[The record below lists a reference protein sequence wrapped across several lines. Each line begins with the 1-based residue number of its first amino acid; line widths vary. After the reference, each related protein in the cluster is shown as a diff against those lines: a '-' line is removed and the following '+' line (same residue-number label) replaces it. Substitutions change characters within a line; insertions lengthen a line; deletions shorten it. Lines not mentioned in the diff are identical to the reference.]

1 MPEPTR
7 EALRTALKRTGSA
20 LKRCGVPFALAGS
33 YALWAHGGPESE
45 HDVDFMIAEVDV
57 DAVADALTEAGLTVR
72 RPPEDWLFKVDTDGV
87 TVDILYRAAGVPVTA
102 ELLAHSDVFE
112 VLSVQMPVLAA
123 TDVVSGKLRAMSE
136 HYCDFGPLLAAVR
149 AVREQI
155 DWPRL
160 RLEVADHDYAAA
172 FFFLLDRLAI
182 SPAISASRDPL
193 RPCAPAAGHTE
204 ANRPQ

>member
-1 MPEPTR
+1 VSSRPETATR
-7 EALRTALKRTGSA
+7 GS
-20 LKRCGVPFALAGS
+20 
-33 YALWAHGGPESE
+33 SE
-45 HDVDFMIAEVDV
+45 TID
-57 DAVADALTEAGLTVR
+57 TVR
-72 RPPEDWLFKVDTDGV
+72 RPPEDWLFKIDTDGV
-87 TVDILYRAAGVPVTA
+87 TVDVLYRAAGVPVTA
-102 ELLAHSDVFE
+102 ESLAHSDVFE
-112 VLSVQMPVLAA
+112 VLSVPMPVLAA

-172 FFFLLDRLAI
+172 FLFLLDRLAI
-182 SPAISASRDPL
+182 SSPITAISASRDPR